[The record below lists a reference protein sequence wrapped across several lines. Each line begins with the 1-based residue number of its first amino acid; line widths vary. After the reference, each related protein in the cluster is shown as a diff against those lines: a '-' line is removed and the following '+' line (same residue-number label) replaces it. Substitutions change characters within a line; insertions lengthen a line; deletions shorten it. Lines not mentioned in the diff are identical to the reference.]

1 MLNKNMKTKKSIK
14 IKGEGEISTKNLS
27 TCREYVPLVSR
38 WLWKQWAKR
47 HGRTLKEIIY
57 RTEHSLTKRCPQTL
71 IAFYND
77 KPAGT
82 VSLWTADHP
91 YRQDLSPWLACLF
104 VLPKYR
110 GQGIGQALQ
119 AALLKT
125 AKQAGFKKIY
135 LMTELK
141 DYYEKAGWK
150 FMETG
155 LYTEGRTVRFYE
167 YKL

>member
-1 MLNKNMKTKKSIK
+1 MPKANKIIVKK
-14 IKGEGEISTKNLS
+14 LS
-27 TCREYVPLVSR
+27 ACREHIPLVSR

-57 RTEHSLTKRCPQTL
+57 RTEHSLTKKSPQIL
-71 IAFYND
+71 IAFYNGQ
-77 KPAGT
+77 PAGT
-82 VSLWTADHP
+82 VSLLNADHP
-91 YRQDLSPWLACLF
+91 YRQDLSPWLAYLL

-110 GQGIGQALQ
+110 GQGVGQALQ
-119 AALLKT
+119 VALLKT
-125 AKQAGFKKIY
+125 AKAAGFKKIY

-155 LYTEGRTVRFYE
+155 LYTEGRTARFYE